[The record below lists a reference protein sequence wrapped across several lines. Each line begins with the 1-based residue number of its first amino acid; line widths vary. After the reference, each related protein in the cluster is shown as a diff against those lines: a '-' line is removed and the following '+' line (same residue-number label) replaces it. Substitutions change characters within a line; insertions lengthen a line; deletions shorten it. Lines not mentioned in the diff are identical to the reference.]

1 MSEDRLV
8 DIEIKL
14 AHQEQL
20 LTDLDEV
27 VTKQQA
33 KIMQLE
39 ELYGSLLERVR
50 SMGEA
55 MPGDGT
61 QDERPPHY

>member
-8 DIEIKL
+8 DIEVKL

-20 LTDLDEV
+20 LTDLDDI
-27 VTKQQA
+27 VTQQQA

-39 ELYGSLLERVR
+39 ELGTSLVDRVR
-50 SMGEA
+50 SIGEA
-55 MPGDGT
+55 MPEGEAM
-61 QDERPPHY
+61 DERPPHY

>member
-8 DIEIKL
+8 DIEVKL

-20 LTDLDEV
+20 LTDLDDV

-39 ELYGSLLERVR
+39 ELCGSLVERVR
-50 SMGEA
+50 SIGEA
-55 MPGDGT
+55 MPGDAA
-61 QDERPPHY
+61 QNERPPHY

>member
-8 DIEIKL
+8 DIEVKL

-20 LTDLDEV
+20 LTDLDDV

-39 ELYGSLLERVR
+39 ELCSSLVERIR
-50 SMGEA
+50 SVSEGTQ
-55 MPGDGT
+55 GDGP

>member
-1 MSEDRLV
+1 MSEERLV

-20 LTDLDEV
+20 LNDLDKV
-27 VTKQQA
+27 VTDQQA

-39 ELYGSLLERVR
+39 ELCSHLIERMRTLGSG
-50 SMGEA
+50 STDA
-55 MPGDGT
+55 PHD
-61 QDERPPHY
+61 DKPPHY

>member
-8 DIEIKL
+8 DIEVKL

-20 LTDLDEV
+20 LNDLNEV

-33 KIMQLE
+33 KIMRLE
-39 ELYGSLLERVR
+39 ELCGSLVDRVK
-50 SMGEA
+50 SIGEA
-55 MPGDGT
+55 IPGDGA

>member
-8 DIEIKL
+8 DIEVKL
-14 AHQEQL
+14 AHHEQL
-20 LTDLDEV
+20 LTDLDDV

-39 ELYGSLLERVR
+39 ELCSSLVERVR
-50 SMGEA
+50 SIGEET
-55 MPGDGT
+55 PGDGP
-61 QDERPPHY
+61 QDEQPPHY

>member
-8 DIEIKL
+8 DIEVKL
-14 AHQEQL
+14 AHQDQL
-20 LTDLDEV
+20 LIDLDRI
-27 VTKQQA
+27 VTDQQS

-39 ELYGSLLERVR
+39 ELVASLVDRIR
-50 SMGEA
+50 AMGEA
-55 MPGDGT
+55 ASDAQ

>member
-8 DIEIKL
+8 DIEVKL

-20 LTDLDEV
+20 LTDLDDI
-27 VTKQQA
+27 VTQQQA
-33 KIMQLE
+33 KIMRLE
-39 ELYGSLLERVR
+39 ELCGSLIDRVR
-50 SMGEA
+50 SIGEA

>member
-1 MSEDRLV
+1 MSEERLV

-20 LTDLDEV
+20 LEDLDNV
-27 VTKQQA
+27 VTEQQA

-39 ELYGSLLERVR
+39 GLCNRLIDRVQ
-50 SMGEA
+50 SFGESSVDA
-55 MPGDGT
+55 P

>member
-8 DIEIKL
+8 DIEVKL

-20 LTDLDEV
+20 LTDLDDI
-27 VTKQQA
+27 VTQQQA

-39 ELYGSLLERVR
+39 ELCTSLIDRVR
-50 SMGEA
+50 SIGEDV
-55 MPGDGT
+55 PGDGT

>member
-20 LTDLDEV
+20 LIDLDKV
-27 VTKQQA
+27 VTDQQA

-39 ELYGSLLERVR
+39 ALCNRLIERVQ
-50 SMGEA
+50 SVAEGSTDA
-55 MPGDGT
+55 PH
-61 QDERPPHY
+61 DEKPPHY

>member
-8 DIEIKL
+8 DIEVKL

-20 LTDLDEV
+20 LTDLDGI
-27 VTKQQA
+27 VTQQQA

-39 ELYGSLLERVR
+39 ELCGSLIDRVR
-50 SMGEA
+50 SIGEA
-55 MPGDGT
+55 IPGDGA

>member
-8 DIEIKL
+8 DIEVKL

-20 LTDLDEV
+20 LIDLNEV
-27 VTKQQA
+27 VTRQQA

-39 ELYGSLLERVR
+39 ELCGSLVDRVK
-50 SMGEA
+50 SIGEA
-55 MPGDGT
+55 IPGDGA